1 MRASQIG
8 GETLE
13 ARVLAGVMGT
23 PTDRGD
29 AVGEQPEKP
38 VPQVN
43 CTKEKSTMYLLDQ
56 KTVGIVLLVLLGM
69 LVIVKQLATGS
80 MIEMPT
86 GSRLLRL
93 TNSFNLFFLLVV
105 NPLAAIL
112 LITGDAGAID
122 PTHMVITSPWL
133 APALEIAGLV
143 LTVVGYLL
151 MAWALICLGRR
162 YQLGGNAPRQT
173 DQLTIVGPYKL
184 VRHPMYS
191 AVLCISLGLA
201 CLLQSW
207 AFLAVFVI
215 YLVLLGALIPVEEA
229 GLQQAYGE
237 PYSEYQ
243 HKVRKLVPLVY

>member
-1 MRASQIG
+1 
-8 GETLE
+8 
-13 ARVLAGVMGT
+13 
-23 PTDRGD
+23 
-29 AVGEQPEKP
+29 
-38 VPQVN
+38 
-43 CTKEKSTMYLLDQ
+43 
-56 KTVGIVLLVLLGM
+56 
-69 LVIVKQLATGS
+69 
-80 MIEMPT
+80 
-86 GSRLLRL
+86 
-93 TNSFNLFFLLVV
+93 VV

-112 LITGDAGAID
+112 LITGNVGTID
-122 PTHMVITSPWL
+122 PTHMAVTAPWL
-133 APALEIAGLV
+133 AQLLEIAGLA
-143 LTVVGYLL
+143 LTVIGYLF

-215 YLVLLGALIPVEEA
+215 YLVLLSALVPVEED

-237 PYSEYQ
+237 PYRAYRQ
-243 HKVRKLVPLVY
+243 NVRKLIPLVY